1 MARKSA
7 TKIEISEK
15 EREILKENAS
25 GTHTPLHI
33 KMRSQIIL
41 YASEGKSNHAIKR
54 ELEINI
60 ETVRLWRDRYGFK
73 YEEMRRT
80 EIESPQKMRRKIEE
94 ILTDEQRAGAPSK
107 YLDEQVAAIIAL
119 ACEDPM
125 KMGLP
130 FSHWSPK
137 MLQIEVIKLGI
148 VGSIS
153 VRQIGRFLKG
163 AGVAA
168 AQSAELAES

>member
-1 MARKSA
+1 MPWKSA

-15 EREILKENAS
+15 EKKILKENAA
-25 GTHTPLHI
+25 GTHTPQHI

-41 YASEGKSNHAIKR
+41 NASEGKSNHAIKR
-54 ELEINI
+54 EMEVNI
-60 ETVRLWRDRYGFK
+60 ETVRLWRGRYMGQK
-73 YEEMRRT
+73 EELRRI
-80 EIESPQKMRRKIEE
+80 EAESPQKMRRKIEE

-137 MLQIEVIKLGI
+137 LLQIEVTKLGI
-148 VGSIS
+148 AESIS

-163 AGVAA
+163 AGIAA
-168 AQSAELAES
+168 AQGSELAES